1 MLTRYD
7 KILLVVILIACIAGF
22 IFVKIK
28 YFRSYVKPHIVIIEV
43 EGKEVR
49 RIDLHGIE
57 NVKIKGVRG
66 VTLVEI
72 QEHKVRVSDSDCPN
86 HTCVKQ
92 GWISYKGQNIICIP
106 NQVVVRIEGE
116 NELYDA
122 ITR

>member
-28 YFRSYVKPHIVIIEV
+28 YIRSYLKPGIVIIEV

-49 RIDLHGIE
+49 RINLPSVE
-57 NVKIKGVRG
+57 NVKIKGARG
-66 VTLVEI
+66 VTLVEV
-72 QEHKVRVSDSDCPN
+72 QEHKVRVFESDCPN
-86 HTCVKQ
+86 QTCVKQ
-92 GWISYKGQNIICIP
+92 GWISYKGQNIICVP

-116 NELYDA
+116 NESYDA